1 MSRYVSY
8 ADVSQVTR
16 AGDACLRSYAHRVRE
31 GQARLRGQNRR
42 NPSLVI
48 TTALVIFS
56 ILPYLCIRPSLL
68 PVLFFFQF
76 VACFLLA
83 VSPSFTSLSRCS
95 SFSAGRYG
103 FWTRDMQLLC
113 MYVCNWSRF
122 LLRRATLLFQI
133 SCLLFS
139 LSLLFVGNRIKER
152 NRSTR
157 GLIFFEFV
165 RIHCSSSSLCLK
177 KKQDEV
183 YREGRESRL
192 ARPPS
197 TSSGSLTLGLRLLA
211 PGFRLVSERESPL
224 FRFPSHPASTG
235 SPVVQRK
242 KGFRA
247 K

>member
-1 MSRYVSY
+1 MHTPFASSGSVLLSIR
-8 ADVSQVTR
+8 
-16 AGDACLRSYAHRVRE
+16 CLLP
-31 GQARLRGQNRR
+31 ARCFAEFHE
-42 NPSLVI
+42 SL
-48 TTALVIFS
+48 
-56 ILPYLCIRPSLL
+56 SLL
-68 PVLFFFQF
+68 VLFRWSLRFLDTRH
-76 VACFLLA
+76 VAFIY
-83 VSPSFTSLSRCS
+83 V
-95 SFSAGRYG
+95 
-103 FWTRDMQLLC
+103 C
-113 MYVCNWSRF
+113 MYVIGLVSCFVEQHFYFRF
-122 LLRRATLLFQI
+122 RVSSFL
-133 SCLLFS
+133 S
-139 LSLLFVGNRIKER
+139 LSLLFVRNRIKER

>member
-16 AGDACLRSYAHRVRE
+16 AGDACLRSYAHRVR

-56 ILPYLCIRPSLL
+56 ILPYLCIPLSLL

>member
-1 MSRYVSY
+1 MPASCSLFRRVSRVSLAARPFPLVATVFGHATCSFYV
-8 ADVSQVTR
+8 
-16 AGDACLRSYAHRVRE
+16 
-31 GQARLRGQNRR
+31 
-42 NPSLVI
+42 
-48 TTALVIFS
+48 
-56 ILPYLCIRPSLL
+56 
-68 PVLFFFQF
+68 
-76 VACFLLA
+76 
-83 VSPSFTSLSRCS
+83 
-95 SFSAGRYG
+95 
-103 FWTRDMQLLC
+103 C
-113 MYVCNWSRF
+113 MYVIGLVSCFVEQHFYFRF
-122 LLRRATLLFQI
+122 RVFFSL
-133 SCLLFS
+133 S
-139 LSLLFVGNRIKER
+139 LSLLFVRNRIKER

>member
-1 MSRYVSY
+1 
-8 ADVSQVTR
+8 
-16 AGDACLRSYAHRVRE
+16 
-31 GQARLRGQNRR
+31 
-42 NPSLVI
+42 
-48 TTALVIFS
+48 
-56 ILPYLCIRPSLL
+56 
-68 PVLFFFQF
+68 
-76 VACFLLA
+76 
-83 VSPSFTSLSRCS
+83 
-95 SFSAGRYG
+95 
-103 FWTRDMQLLC
+103 
-113 MYVCNWSRF
+113 MYVIGLVSCFVEQHFYFRF
-122 LLRRATLLFQI
+122 RVFFSL
-133 SCLLFS
+133 S

-235 SPVVQRK
+235 SPGRSEKERIPGEMSKHEFFETKADREMKRQRERER
-242 KGFRA
+242 GRW
-247 K
+247 

>member
-1 MSRYVSY
+1 
-8 ADVSQVTR
+8 
-16 AGDACLRSYAHRVRE
+16 
-31 GQARLRGQNRR
+31 
-42 NPSLVI
+42 
-48 TTALVIFS
+48 
-56 ILPYLCIRPSLL
+56 
-68 PVLFFFQF
+68 
-76 VACFLLA
+76 
-83 VSPSFTSLSRCS
+83 
-95 SFSAGRYG
+95 
-103 FWTRDMQLLC
+103 

-197 TSSGSLTLGLRLLA
+197 TSSGSLTLGLRLRLQDSGSFPRGKVLSFDFLLIPRR
-211 PGFRLVSERESPL
+211 PGV
-224 FRFPSHPASTG
+224 
-235 SPVVQRK
+235 PVVQRK

>member
-1 MSRYVSY
+1 MHTPFASSGSVLLSIR
-8 ADVSQVTR
+8 
-16 AGDACLRSYAHRVRE
+16 CLLP
-31 GQARLRGQNRR
+31 ARCFAEFHE
-42 NPSLVI
+42 SL
-48 TTALVIFS
+48 
-56 ILPYLCIRPSLL
+56 SLL
-68 PVLFFFQF
+68 VLFRWSLRFLDTRH
-76 VACFLLA
+76 VAFIY
-83 VSPSFTSLSRCS
+83 V
-95 SFSAGRYG
+95 
-103 FWTRDMQLLC
+103 C
-113 MYVCNWSRF
+113 MYVIGLVSCFVEQHFYFRF
-122 LLRRATLLFQI
+122 RVSSFL
-133 SCLLFS
+133 S
-139 LSLLFVGNRIKER
+139 LSLLFVRNRIKER
-152 NRSTR
+152 NCSTR

>member
-16 AGDACLRSYAHRVRE
+16 AGDACLRSYRVR

-56 ILPYLCIRPSLL
+56 ILPYLCIPLSLL